1 MNIQAFMP
9 IVRAIA
15 MPPRIHADPPGSA
28 LAGQDGMRRG
38 RGWLGSVAL
47 VLVLSITS
55 VPAEVLAGAVAVR
68 FTEGVTHGF
77 LSLRS
82 TAGDL
87 LAEGD
92 LLQVVRPEGVDSRL
106 VFRFKDGSLYDETVV
121 FGQSKVFTMLSYR
134 LVQRGPTFPEEME
147 ISVDREG
154 DRGRYKVKS
163 RRAGGEAETATGE
176 MELPRD
182 VYNGMFIMLLKNL
195 PKGAAETVHVLAFM
209 PKPTLIQVGLAPAGD
224 TVATG
229 ERRVPV
235 THFVLKPKLGLLRGA
250 AAALFGKT
258 PPDYHCWLVTADLPA
273 FVAIDGPL
281 YTGGPIWRIET
292 ISPRGPTHPAA
303 RR

>member
-1 MNIQAFMP
+1 MRSGR
-9 IVRAIA
+9 VCL
-15 MPPRIHADPPGSA
+15 GSLVLAVVLSVASASPEA
-28 LAGQDGMRRG
+28 LAG
-38 RGWLGSVAL
+38 
-47 VLVLSITS
+47 
-55 VPAEVLAGAVAVR
+55 PVAVR
-68 FTEGVTHGF
+68 YTEGVTHGF
-77 LSLRS
+77 LTLRS
-82 TAGDL
+82 PAGDL

-106 VFRFKDGSLYDETVV
+106 VFRFKDGSLHDETVV
-121 FGQSKVFTMLSYR
+121 FGQSKVFTLLSYR

-147 ISVDREG
+147 IAVDRDRE
-154 DRGRYKVKS
+154 RGRYKAKS
-163 RRAGGEAETATGE
+163 RRAGGEADTATGE
-176 MELPRD
+176 MELPPD
-182 VYNGMFIMLLKNL
+182 VYNGMFITLLKNL
-195 PKGAAETVHVLAFM
+195 PKGTAETVHVLAFM
-209 PKPTLIQVGLAPAGD
+209 PKPMLIQVALTPGAD

-258 PPDYHCWLVTADLPA
+258 PPDYHCWIATAELPA

-292 ISPRGPTHPAA
+292 MSPRRPTHPAA